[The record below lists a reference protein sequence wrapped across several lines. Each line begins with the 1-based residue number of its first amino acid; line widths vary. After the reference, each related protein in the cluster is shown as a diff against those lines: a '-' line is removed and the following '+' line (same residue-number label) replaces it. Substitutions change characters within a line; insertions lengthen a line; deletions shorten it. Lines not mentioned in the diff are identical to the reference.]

1 MSNILIYVKYFNVHQ
16 NRSHEASAVKYTT

>member
-1 MSNILIYVKYFNVHQ
+1 MSDILIYVKYFNVHQ